1 MRGLLT
7 AVNTPPY
14 NSLFQK
20 RLFLGR
26 RTLTFCIRFIS
37 TFAPQLRNKMFMTEL
52 KNESMTMKNE
62 NYAKN
67 AFGVTIKRCCASCRH
82 KSIGWNGVRTCNVL
96 GLKVQHK
103 FKCQSWGMDYGLQK
117 AGMGQGVVRDML
129 TKKVVID

>member
-1 MRGLLT
+1 
-7 AVNTPPY
+7 
-14 NSLFQK
+14 
-20 RLFLGR
+20 
-26 RTLTFCIRFIS
+26 
-37 TFAPQLRNKMFMTEL
+37 MTEL

-82 KSIGWNGVRTCNVL
+82 KSIGWDGVRTCNVL